1 MFRFSFLNTFSVTQL
16 YVLKKLI
23 DRKIF
28 KVLQTPHTEVLF
40 LWFKMHRKISVGY
53 ITFSHEYLT

>member
-16 YVLKKLI
+16 YVLKKLT

-28 KVLQTPHTEVLF
+28 KVLDT
-40 LWFKMHRKISVGY
+40 
-53 ITFSHEYLT
+53 SHKSAFPVVQDA